1 MVYRK
6 GRCLDQRCTVFSL
19 SPLALSVQGMTY
31 AITVMLMTQLYF
43 VIKPSDDWSDVTG
56 CLEPCFSEIS
66 AWMKS
71 NMLKLNEDKTELIVF
86 APKHRLNDFRNCQL
100 QFDGCVVS
108 YAPFVKNLGVHFDK
122 ALNMEKHVSALVKS
136 CFAQIR
142 TIGRIRPYLTESA
155 CKTLVA
161 TLVTSRIDYG
171 NAILYGINNNVLSK
185 LQRVQNTAARL
196 ITRKRKYDH
205 ITPELMAL
213 HWLPIKYRCQYKLLL
228 YTFKVLT
235 ERAPVYLQELLTI
248 HVPTRSLRS
257 ENSMLL
263 SKPRVRTKTF
273 GERQFDRAASTLWN
287 NLPSSIRH
295 EQSMGI
301 FKKQLKT
308 YLFRLAYVD
317 FI

>member
-1 MVYRK
+1 M
-6 GRCLDQRCTVFSL
+6 
-19 SPLALSVQGMTY
+19 
-31 AITVMLMTQLYF
+31 
-43 VIKPSDDWSDVTG
+43 
-56 CLEPCFSEIS
+56 
-66 AWMKS
+66 
-71 NMLKLNEDKTELIVF
+71 
-86 APKHRLNDFRNCQL
+86 
-100 QFDGCVVS
+100 
-108 YAPFVKNLGVHFDK
+108 
-122 ALNMEKHVSALVKS
+122 
-136 CFAQIR
+136 
-142 TIGRIRPYLTESA
+142 
-155 CKTLVA
+155 
-161 TLVTSRIDYG
+161 
-171 NAILYGINNNVLSK
+171 LSK

-213 HWLPIKYRCQYKLLL
+213 HWLPIKYRCRYKLLL

-263 SKPRVRTKTF
+263 SKPRVCTKTF
-273 GERQFDRAASTLWN
+273 GEKQFDRAASTLWN

-317 FI
+317 FIYLMVCSNNVFLFSYESRMF

>member
-1 MVYRK
+1 MY
-6 GRCLDQRCTVFSL
+6 
-19 SPLALSVQGMTY
+19 
-31 AITVMLMTQLYF
+31 
-43 VIKPSDDWSDVTG
+43 
-56 CLEPCFSEIS
+56 
-66 AWMKS
+66 
-71 NMLKLNEDKTELIVF
+71 
-86 APKHRLNDFRNCQL
+86 
-100 QFDGCVVS
+100 
-108 YAPFVKNLGVHFDK
+108 
-122 ALNMEKHVSALVKS
+122 
-136 CFAQIR
+136 
-142 TIGRIRPYLTESA
+142 
-155 CKTLVA
+155 
-161 TLVTSRIDYG
+161 YG

-213 HWLPIKYRCQYKLLL
+213 LWLPIKYRCQYKLLL

-235 ERAPVYLQELLTI
+235 ERAPVYLKELLKI

-263 SKPRVRTKTF
+263 SKPRMCTKTF

-295 EQSMGI
+295 EQSMGV

>member
-1 MVYRK
+1 
-6 GRCLDQRCTVFSL
+6 
-19 SPLALSVQGMTY
+19 MTY

-56 CLEPCFSEIS
+56 RLEPCLSEIN

-108 YAPFVKNLGVHFDK
+108 DAPFVKNLGVHFDK
-122 ALNMEKHVSALVKS
+122 ALNKS
-136 CFAQIR
+136 CFSQIR
-142 TIGRIRPYLTESA
+142 TIGRIRQYLSESA

-161 TLVTSRIDYG
+161 TLVTSHIDYG

-196 ITRKRKYDH
+196 VTRKRKYDH

-228 YTFKVLT
+228 YTFKILT
-235 ERAPVYLQELLTI
+235 ERAPVYLQELLAI
-248 HVPTRSLRS
+248 HVPTRSLCS

-273 GERQFDRAASTLWN
+273 GERQFDRAAV
-287 NLPSSIRH
+287 
-295 EQSMGI
+295 EQSP
-301 FKKQLKT
+301 KQHPT
-308 YLFRLAYVD
+308 
-317 FI
+317 